1 MVSLHGRLDEIHNH
15 LGDRTLS
22 MHEGVLAIRV
32 NEVVVSPVCA
42 EPRIRYSWGWQD
54 GTAVQDST
62 ALAEDPSLVPSTQS
76 DESQMPVTPASGDPM
91 PLGSVGPCIRVHVLS
106 QTRIVKNIKYK
117 GMTFALL
124 FLGDRRMLTS
134 CPGLLLL

>member
-32 NEVVVSPVCA
+32 NEVVSPVRA

-54 GTAVQDST
+54 GAAVQDST
-62 ALAEDPSLVPSTQS
+62 ALAEDPGLVPSTQP
-76 DESQMPVTPASGDPM
+76 DESQIPVTPA
-91 PLGSVGPCIRVHVLS
+91 
-106 QTRIVKNIKYK
+106 
-117 GMTFALL
+117 
-124 FLGDRRMLTS
+124 
-134 CPGLLLL
+134 